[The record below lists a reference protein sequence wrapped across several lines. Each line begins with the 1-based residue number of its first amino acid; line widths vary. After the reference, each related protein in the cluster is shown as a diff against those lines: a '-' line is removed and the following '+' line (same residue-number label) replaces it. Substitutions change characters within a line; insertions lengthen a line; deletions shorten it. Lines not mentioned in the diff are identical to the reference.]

1 MDGPHLFQ
9 DGMPSVSALGTQHT
23 AIKIG
28 EFESPEELKRT
39 NSLLPSI
46 GVLAY
51 KNELQF
57 SLFLLAGETATVLM

>member
-1 MDGPHLFQ
+1 MDGAHLFQ

-23 AIKIG
+23 TIKIG
-28 EFESPEELKRT
+28 EFENSEELKRT

-57 SLFLLAGETATVLM
+57 SLFLMAGETATVLM